1 MNGGKT
7 AEAALERGA
16 EHLSVLRLDEAKESF
31 EEALAADRESVAAR
45 VELARLLVARGDLE
59 AAERYLAE
67 AEARAPADAPVLAT
81 RGLHALA
88 TGDVDR
94 ARIALEAS
102 LEKAPDERM
111 ALVNLAACHRA
122 TGDLE
127 AAEAALRRA
136 LEADPDAFGARF
148 DLAAVLGLTDRT
160 EEAIYE
166 LLETIRRNSLHL
178 KSYLALGT
186 LYKLGGHGGLAIEL
200 YREGLQFN
208 PDAHPLRAELRD
220 LLSLKLDVEGA
231 LRQAGELA
239 LRRGNSSDLLE
250 FGKLAVAMGE
260 IERAEGAF
268 RLARDLAPD
277 DWAPHYNLAEVH
289 RAAGFDDEALAGFER
304 AVELAERDHR
314 PYVGL
319 GLHLMGRED
328 GRLEEARDLFAKA
341 VEFAPDLCE
350 PRFDLALA
358 CARLGEHDA
367 AIEHARAAR
376 ERAIEGDTL
385 QRDAENLIEAI
396 GRERAA

>member
-1 MNGGKT
+1 MGTRKT
-7 AEAALERGA
+7 AEAALARGA
-16 EHLSVLRLDEAKESF
+16 EHLSLLRLDEAKGAF
-31 EEALAADRESVAAR
+31 EEALAADPHSVAAR

-59 AAERYLAE
+59 AAERHVVE

-88 TGDVDR
+88 TGDLER
-94 ARIALEAS
+94 ARSAFEAA
-102 LEKAPDERM
+102 LEKAPDDRM
-111 ALVNLAACHRA
+111 ALVNLAACDRA
-122 TGDLE
+122 AGDFE
-127 AAEAALRRA
+127 AAEASLRRA
-136 LEADPDAFGARF
+136 LEADPDAFSARF
-148 DLAAVLGLTDRT
+148 DLAAVLGLTGRT
-160 EEAIYE
+160 EEAIHQ
-166 LLETIRRNSLHL
+166 LLGTVRRNPLHV

-186 LYKLGGHGGLAIEL
+186 LYKLGGRGELAIEL
-200 YREGLQFN
+200 YLEGLLHN

-220 LLSLKLDVEGA
+220 LLSLKLDVQGA
-231 LRQAGELA
+231 LRQAGELV
-239 LRRGNSSDLLE
+239 LRRRHPSDLLA
-250 FGKLAVAMGE
+250 FGKLAVAAGE
-260 IERAEGAF
+260 IERAEGVF

-277 DWAPHYNLAEVH
+277 DWAPHYDLAEVH

-304 AVELAERDHR
+304 AVERADGDHR

-319 GLHLMGRED
+319 GLNLMGRE

-341 VEFAPDLCE
+341 VQLAPNRPE
-350 PRFDLALA
+350 PHFDLALA